1 MSGIEAFVQSSLALG
16 GVPANQ
22 YEKSSLRLYMYI
34 YTLNYV
40 HYRFYEET

>member
-1 MSGIEAFVQSSLALG
+1 MSGIEVFVQSSLALG

-22 YEKSSLRLYMYI
+22 YEKSLLRLYMYI

-40 HYRFYEET
+40 HYRFYEDT